1 MHVSFG
7 SQPAREGD
15 HQSMNLPSAYLDDL
29 QHIVDYLPPKHQSL
43 SITWPPSPAHFAPVL
58 RRITMSRINAIS
70 LDTATDT
77 TRPVLEGVKKKI
89 GFLPNLFSTLA
100 KAPVALDT
108 YVQASAILGKTSLS
122 AQQKEAVYLAT
133 SQVNG
138 CDYCLAAHTL
148 FAGKAG
154 LSAEDIVAA
163 RHGELNAYAAL
174 ARQLVETR
182 GHLNDEQIAAARAAG
197 IDDVKIIEVIALV
210 AVQTL
215 TNYLNNTALTD
226 IDFPAIDA

>member
-1 MHVSFG
+1 
-7 SQPAREGD
+7 
-15 HQSMNLPSAYLDDL
+15 
-29 QHIVDYLPPKHQSL
+29 
-43 SITWPPSPAHFAPVL
+43 
-58 RRITMSRINAIS
+58 MSRIHAIS
-70 LDTATDT
+70 LDTATDA

-226 IDFPAIDA
+226 IDFPAIEA

>member
-1 MHVSFG
+1 
-7 SQPAREGD
+7 
-15 HQSMNLPSAYLDDL
+15 
-29 QHIVDYLPPKHQSL
+29 
-43 SITWPPSPAHFAPVL
+43 
-58 RRITMSRINAIS
+58 MSRINVIS
-70 LDTATDT
+70 LDTATDA
-77 TRPVLEGVKKKI
+77 TRTVLEGVKRKI
-89 GFLPNLFSTLA
+89 GFVPNLFATLA
-100 KAPVALDT
+100 RAPVALDT

-148 FAGKAG
+148 FAGKSG
-154 LSAEDIVAA
+154 LSAPDIVAA
-163 RHGELNAYAAL
+163 REGELNAYAAL
-174 ARQLVETR
+174 ARQLTERR
-182 GHLNDEQIAAARAAG
+182 GHLSDTQIAAAHAAG
-197 IDDVKIIEVIALV
+197 IDDVKMIEVIALV

>member
-1 MHVSFG
+1 
-7 SQPAREGD
+7 
-15 HQSMNLPSAYLDDL
+15 
-29 QHIVDYLPPKHQSL
+29 
-43 SITWPPSPAHFAPVL
+43 
-58 RRITMSRINAIS
+58 MSRINVIS
-70 LDTATDT
+70 LDTATDA
-77 TRPVLEGVKKKI
+77 TRTVLEGVKRKI
-89 GFLPNLFSTLA
+89 GFVPNLFATLA
-100 KAPVALDT
+100 RAPVALDT

-148 FAGKAG
+148 FAGKSG
-154 LSAEDIVAA
+154 LSAPDIVAA
-163 RHGELNAYAAL
+163 REGELNAYAAL
-174 ARQLVETR
+174 ARQLTERR
-182 GHLNDEQIAAARAAG
+182 GHLSDTQIAAARAAG
-197 IDDVKIIEVIALV
+197 IDDVKMIEVIALV

>member
-1 MHVSFG
+1 
-7 SQPAREGD
+7 
-15 HQSMNLPSAYLDDL
+15 
-29 QHIVDYLPPKHQSL
+29 
-43 SITWPPSPAHFAPVL
+43 
-58 RRITMSRINAIS
+58 MSRINTIN
-70 LDTATDT
+70 LDTTTDATRT
-77 TRPVLEGVKKKI
+77 VLEGVKKKI
-89 GFLPNLFSTLA
+89 GFLPNLFATLA
-100 KAPVALDT
+100 TAPVALDT

-148 FAGKAG
+148 FAGKSG
-154 LSAEDIVAA
+154 LSAQDIVAA
-163 RHGELNAYAAL
+163 RQGELNAYAAL
-174 ARQLVETR
+174 ARQLTESR
-182 GHLNDEQIAAARAAG
+182 GHLSDTQIAAARAAG
-197 IDDVKIIEVIALV
+197 IDDLKIIEVIALV

>member
-1 MHVSFG
+1 
-7 SQPAREGD
+7 
-15 HQSMNLPSAYLDDL
+15 
-29 QHIVDYLPPKHQSL
+29 
-43 SITWPPSPAHFAPVL
+43 
-58 RRITMSRINAIS
+58 MSRINVIS
-70 LDTATDT
+70 LDTATDA
-77 TRPVLEGVKKKI
+77 TRTVLEGVKRKI
-89 GFLPNLFSTLA
+89 GFVPNLFATLA
-100 KAPVALDT
+100 RAPVALDT

-148 FAGKAG
+148 FAGKSG
-154 LSAEDIVAA
+154 LSAPDIVAA
-163 RHGELNAYAAL
+163 REGELNAYAAL
-174 ARQLVETR
+174 ARHLTERR
-182 GHLNDEQIAAARAAG
+182 GHLSDTQIAAARAAG
-197 IDDVKIIEVIALV
+197 IDDVKMIEVIALV

>member
-1 MHVSFG
+1 
-7 SQPAREGD
+7 
-15 HQSMNLPSAYLDDL
+15 
-29 QHIVDYLPPKHQSL
+29 
-43 SITWPPSPAHFAPVL
+43 
-58 RRITMSRINAIS
+58 MSRINVIS

-77 TRPVLEGVKKKI
+77 TRTVLEGVKKKI
-89 GFLPNLFSTLA
+89 GFVPNLFATLA
-100 KAPVALDT
+100 RAPVALDT

-148 FAGKAG
+148 FAGKSG
-154 LSAEDIVAA
+154 LSAPDIVAA
-163 RHGELNAYAAL
+163 REGELNAYAAL
-174 ARQLVETR
+174 ARQLTERR
-182 GHLNDEQIAAARAAG
+182 GHLSDTQIAAARAAG
-197 IDDVKIIEVIALV
+197 IDDVKMIEVIALV